1 MQRKSIIVFGSI
13 LLAGFSFTQ
22 VQAEGYVGASVGQA
36 DIEDVD
42 DTSIK
47 LFGGYR
53 SGAFGFEAA
62 YHDLGKQSETD
73 QFLGTASIE
82 VTGIELSA
90 AGFLAASNSFDLF
103 GKIGLFI
110 WDADLS
116 LTGFPSVSDDGN
128 DLMFGFGAQFK
139 PSQKFSIRAEYQ
151 ITEIGLDGV
160 DLDTD
165 ILSIGAALHF

>member
-1 MQRKSIIVFGSI
+1 MQRKTIIIFGGI
-13 LLAGFSFTQ
+13 LLAGTAFTH
-22 VQAEGYVGASVGQA
+22 VQAEGYVGASAGQA

-47 LFGGYR
+47 IFGGYK
-53 SGAFGFEAA
+53 SGSFGFEVA
-62 YHDLGKQSETD
+62 YHDLGKQSQTD
-73 QFLGTASIE
+73 PILGTASIE

-90 AGFLAASNSFDLF
+90 AGFLPASNSFDLF

-116 LTGFPSVSDDGN
+116 LTGFPSVSEDGN
-128 DLMFGFGAQFK
+128 NVMLGFGGQFK

-151 ITEIGLDGV
+151 LTEIDIGGV

>member
-1 MQRKSIIVFGSI
+1 MQSKTIIIFGGV
-13 LLAGFSFTQ
+13 LLAGFAFQQ
-22 VQAEGYVGASVGQA
+22 VQAQGYVGASVGQA

-47 LFGGYR
+47 IFGGYK
-53 SGAFGFEAA
+53 SGNFGFEAA

-73 QFLGTASIE
+73 PFLGTASIE

-90 AGFLAASNSFDLF
+90 AGYLPASNSFDLF

-110 WDADLS
+110 WDADFS
-116 LTGFPSVSDDGN
+116 LTGFPSVSEDGN
-128 DLMFGFGAQFK
+128 DLVFGFGAQFK
-139 PSQKFSIRAEYQ
+139 PSQQFSIRAEYQ
-151 ITEIGLDGV
+151 ITEIGLDGI